1 MGHTKIRIR
10 SAGSMQVIKKI
21 STVTYQIK
29 CCKIDVL
36 VVVHVDLLKPYV
48 SDGFDSSNYE
58 FHNIHVCAFE
68 VQSEH
73 DSCSD
78 AIEHIRFEQDS
89 FREFPQHTRHGRII
103 KPATRFS
110 P

>member
-1 MGHTKIRIR
+1 
-10 SAGSMQVIKKI
+10 MQVIKKI

-29 CCKIDVL
+29 CCKINVL
-36 VVVHVDLLKPYV
+36 VVVHVVHFKPYV

-58 FHNIHVCAFE
+58 FHNICAFQ

-78 AIEHIRFEQDS
+78 AIEHIRFEQES
-89 FREFPQHTRHGRII
+89 FREFPPTHKTW
-103 KPATRFS
+103 S
-110 P
+110 YN